1 MQELNGLEL
10 ASFTSRAVAFAIDF
24 AIAGALFLGG
34 LVGFFK
40 IANRY
45 TSLGANN
52 RHINVELNFFE
63 NWYSIVYLVLFFGLS
78 FYFGN
83 GRTIGKRV
91 MGIRVVSIVHRRLG
105 LWHSITSFTPTGGR
119 FTTAWLKRLSSAK
132 DGVSARG
139 WASGVGW
146 CGLSDKFPARS
157 VRQLCAHPRDAPG
170 HESQAVVHAQT
181 R

>member
-1 MQELNGLEL
+1 LVDRKPRLYNAHETLRMQELNGLEL

-45 TSLGANN
+45 TSLGADNQ
-52 RHINVELNFFE
+52 HINVELNFFE

-78 FYFGN
+78 LYFGN

-91 MGIRVVSIVHRRLG
+91 MGIRVVSIVHHRLG
-105 LWHSITSFTPTGGR
+105 LWHSIERALGYG
-119 FTTAWLKRLSSAK
+119 ASALEF
-132 DGVSARG
+132 GFGFVQY
-139 WASGVGW
+139 
-146 CGLSDKFPARS
+146 FI
-157 VRQLCAHPRDAPG
+157 HPNRRT
-170 HESQAVVHAQT
+170 VHDRMAET
-181 R
+181 IVIRERRR

>member
-105 LWHSITSFTPTGGR
+105 LWHSIERALGYG
-119 FTTAWLKRLSSAK
+119 ASALEF
-132 DGVSARG
+132 GFGFVQY
-139 WASGVGW
+139 
-146 CGLSDKFPARS
+146 FI
-157 VRQLCAHPRDAPG
+157 HPNRRT
-170 HESQAVVHAQT
+170 VHDRMAET
-181 R
+181 IVIRERRR